1 MDFRSTIDDE
11 FASLFLQELQG
22 SRALGS
28 TPGTSTASAGI
39 DKKQDEP
46 TRSSTSSTNTNDR
59 HVPEAFMNAASD
71 QGGRN
76 LATASYARYLPLET
90 TYSSGNLFDLNYFE
104 QGDNDFLAGFMEGG
118 TNTEP
123 GVELTNDMN
132 NTMNMN
138 MSLGLPMPVSLGT
151 NMDGGIELES
161 RSNSCVVKLRQEL
174 EEPIFMEDIKK
185 GVEKV
190 TVTAQT
196 LTPEPSAADAN
207 RPNKIREISTETS
220 DDNDQEE
227 KLNAIAQ
234 PVRKVKPVYDEN
246 CVDLLQLCDGLLS
259 LTNVDSAED
268 KLNFIRSSMSGRIY
282 ASSDTIDD
290 FKEHS
295 ELSDDFE
302 LLKMFCYRRNSIS
315 VDLNLDFDQILN
327 SLVPDGYFL
336 DSIQLQLFSSLR
348 KLNNKAEV
356 PKLGKCTILTEYE
369 EFVFSGKAASNKK
382 DAVVIGQSKLS
393 LTSTELQS
401 LWAKHGKDL
410 GFSWEQIRFKTA
422 TANNRHDVS
431 TKYYIIRFELE
442 LRLRNS
448 NNTNIDKTVKTAFE
462 SHPFSVRGRNP
473 QFYSGKGEVMIGKLR
488 ELSKCHKEHLGKET
502 SPSDKSIS
510 EGSHPQKHG
519 QTAAPPPSE
528 SSQQTNKQQQQ
539 PPITVSTGAATS
551 TYQYFPVDGPYYHA
565 PVEVGYFPH
574 HVHHNKQVFVP
585 TLALTPH
592 KTLQPRQRQRP
603 LAALGGP
610 THRQY
615 NYFI

>member
-39 DKKQDEP
+39 DKKQEEP

-59 HVPEAFMNAASD
+59 HVQESFMNVASE

-104 QGDNDFLAGFMEGG
+104 QGDNDFLAGLMEGG
-118 TNTEP
+118 TNTGP
-123 GVELTNDMN
+123 GMELTNDMN
-132 NTMNMN
+132 NNMNMN
-138 MSLGLPMPVSLGT
+138 MSLGLPMPVGLST
-151 NMDGGIELES
+151 NMDSGIELES

-174 EEPIFMEDIKK
+174 EEPIFMEDLKK

-190 TVTAQT
+190 TVTAPT
-196 LTPEPSAADAN
+196 LTPEPSALDASK
-207 RPNKIREISTETS
+207 PNKIKEISTEAS
-220 DDNDQEE
+220 DDNYQEE
-227 KLNAIAQ
+227 KLHATAQ
-234 PVRKVKPVYDEN
+234 PVGKVKPVYDEN
-246 CVDLLQLCDGLLS
+246 SVDLLKLCDGLLS
-259 LTNVDSAED
+259 FTNVDSAED

-315 VDLNLDFDQILN
+315 VDLHLNFDQISN
-327 SLVPDGYFL
+327 SLVPDGYIL

-348 KLNNKAEV
+348 KLNNKADV

-410 GFSWEQIRFKTA
+410 GFSWEQIKFKTA

-448 NNTNIDKTVKTAFE
+448 NNTNISKTVKTAFE

-488 ELSKCHKEHLGKET
+488 ELSKCNISKQEQLEKET
-502 SPSDKSIS
+502 PPSS
-510 EGSHPQKHG
+510 EGLHPQKHG

-528 SSQQTNKQQQQ
+528 SSQQINKQQQQ
-539 PPITVSTGAATS
+539 PPITVSNGSATS

-585 TLALTPH
+585 TPALTPH